1 MNYPPYGYQYQP
13 YQNQPMNQPMQP
25 PQQAQN
31 GMIWVN
37 GINDA
42 MNYPVCPNA
51 AVNLWDS
58 TAPCVYVKSADATGK
73 PSMKIY
79 DLVERKQAAP
89 VPVQNVDYITREEFD
104 SLVAKVNQIAS
115 PGKKAS
121 KKEESVNESAT

>member
-1 MNYPPYGYQYQP
+1 MYQPYYYQP
-13 YQNQPMNQPMQP
+13 YQIQQDQPQA

-37 GINDA
+37 SYNDA
-42 MNYPVCPNA
+42 LQYPVCPNS

-79 DLVERKQAAP
+79 DLVERKQQTAP
-89 VPVQNVDYITREEFD
+89 VKQNVDYITRDEFEI
-104 SLVAKVNQIAS
+104 LVAKVDQLNTTKKKKEVAYE
-115 PGKKAS
+115 PTKAS
-121 KKEESVNESAT
+121 ER